1 MNTLVNEFSVEKNK
15 RYEGQIVEVLVDGE
29 SKNNPDVLAGYT
41 RANKLVNFAAPKSTI
56 GQLVKVKVIKANTWS
71 LNGELVEEPIE
82 VK

>member
-1 MNTLVNEFSVEKNK
+1 MEKNK
-15 RYEGQIVEVLVDGE
+15 RYKGQIVEVLVDGE

-41 RANKLVNFAAPKSTI
+41 RTNKLVNFVAPKSAI
-56 GQLVKVKVIKANTWS
+56 GQLVKVKVTEAKTWS